1 MNSSLYNKTLS
12 LQNKIATDKNDL
24 IIRISDIMIDESK
37 FNKEKD
43 RKNYTSRSLKENK
56 YLEEKNKVIFIK
68 NFRRKIQKKKI
79 N

>member
-1 MNSSLYNKTLS
+1 MYNKTLS

-43 RKNYTSRSLKENK
+43 RKNFTSRSLKENK
-56 YLEEKNKVIFIK
+56 YLEDKNKVIFIK
-68 NFRRKIQKKKI
+68 NCRRKIQKKKI